1 MFINMC
7 VYVIVVVSLI
17 NVLLINEESTFI
29 IFSVYI

>member
-1 MFINMC
+1 MC

>member
-17 NVLLINEESTFI
+17 NVLLINEDSTFI
-29 IFSVYI
+29 IFYVYI